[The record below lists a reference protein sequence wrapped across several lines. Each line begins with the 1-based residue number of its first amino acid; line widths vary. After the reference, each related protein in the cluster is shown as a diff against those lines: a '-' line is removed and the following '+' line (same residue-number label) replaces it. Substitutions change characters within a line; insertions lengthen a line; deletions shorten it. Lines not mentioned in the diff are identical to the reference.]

1 MVEATT
7 VWPTYYACPGH
18 QNSAGDWG
26 WPVLILLSVSG
37 VLYVGAGYGYNYKM
51 KDGEVSHPHAQH
63 WAVAKD
69 KGPGLVMD
77 GIFFTRCQLADKLG
91 MSFLE
96 PSEEDRRRF
105 DSDRQ
110 SLLSP
115 GDGETSADGRSKKD
129 KRRKDKG
136 KDKDKDKDKRR
147 KSDHKSSKSS
157 KKDRRDSKSKVAVA
171 PDAPSPVREIKDVA
185 RVEERVMDIEIA
197 EGTVKE

>member
-1 MVEATT
+1 M
-7 VWPTYYACPGH
+7 
-18 QNSAGDWG
+18 
-26 WPVLILLSVSG
+26 ILLSVSG

-51 KDGEVSHPHAQH
+51 KDGELSHPHAHH

-69 KGPGLVMD
+69 NGPALVMD

-91 MSFLE
+91 LSFLG
-96 PSEEDRRRF
+96 PSDEDRRRF

-110 SLLSP
+110 VLLSP
-115 GDGETSADGRSKKD
+115 GDGETSAHGRTQKD
-129 KRRKDKG
+129 KRR
-136 KDKDKDKDKRR
+136 KDKDKDKRR

-157 KKDRRDSKSKVAVA
+157 KKDRRGSKSKVAAV

-197 EGTVKE
+197 EGNIKE